1 MNREPDNLNSYNPR
15 TLTKRCKGLIWD
27 LTYLSGLLS
36 FLRRIKV
43 HREYKGIIFYYH
55 RVNPNPLWDPVLVH
69 TGTSLFRKQL
79 RLLKKSFNFV
89 RLTEFFESLQKG
101 NGPSKGYVQAV
112 ITFDDG
118 YQDVLDHAWPILKDL
133 NIYPALF
140 VCTDPILRRMPLPWD
155 VLSQAVQSEPRIE
168 IQMGPPSFRR
178 KGYTLRTWEGKEQFV
193 REVNQDLLAGGR
205 ELQKKAYLDLYGE
218 RLKEIKTRLN
228 EWYIRPERLRECLE
242 EGIEIGSHT
251 ASHPYLPNLQ
261 PAEWDQE
268 IRGSKSELESF
279 LGQEV
284 PFFSYPAGRVNG
296 LVREYVKESGYR
308 GALATGNKVVSLKNQ
323 DPFSLPRIGPGD
335 MVAMGEFYGKVS
347 GLHPHWFR

>member
-1 MNREPDNLNSYNPR
+1 MQDQNPR

-27 LTYLSGLLS
+27 LAYLSGLL
-36 FLRRIKV
+36 FLLKRVKA
-43 HREYKGIIFYYH
+43 HRDCKGIIFYYH
-55 RVNPNPLWDPVLVH
+55 RVNPDPHWDPFCVH
-69 TGTSLFRKQL
+69 TTPSLFRKQL
-79 RLLKKSFNFV
+79 RLLKKNFDFV

-101 NGPSKGYVQAV
+101 GRTSQGKALAV

-178 KGYTLRTWEGKEQFV
+178 KGYTLRTREGKEQFV
-193 REVNQDLLAGGR
+193 REVNQDFLAGGR
-205 ELQKKAYLDLYGE
+205 ELQKKTYSMLYGE
-218 RLKEIKTRLN
+218 KLEEIKAKLDP
-228 EWYIRPERLRECLE
+228 WYIRSERLRECLK

-284 PFFSYPAGRVNG
+284 PFFSYPAGRVND
-296 LVREYVKESGYR
+296 LVREYVKESGYH